1 MKQFQRNQYNQL
13 LEAVGN
19 DVPLTEQERNTLK
32 WIAGLEPQTVKN
44 LSSVFIQLNEQNG
57 KGKR

>member
-19 DVPLTEQERNTLK
+19 DVSLTEQERNTLK

>member
-13 LEAVGN
+13 LEAGGN

-32 WIAGLEPQTVKN
+32 WISGIEPQTVKN

>member
-19 DVPLTEQERNTLK
+19 DVSLTEQERNTMK